1 MSNDNPRRIPIPQNK
16 TPRMFHVMAKPTGAE
31 CNLDCTYCFFL
42 SKDALYPGSRF
53 RMSDALLESYIRQLM
68 ESYQGMDA
76 YIAWQGG
83 EPTLMGIEFFERS
96 VELVNRY
103 KLPGQNVFHTIQTNG
118 TLLNADWIRFFKKN
132 CFLVGLS
139 MDGPQPFHDA
149 YRLNKG
155 GVGTFEKVL
164 SAWQL
169 LRSENV
175 DVNILCT
182 VHAANQNHPHEVYSF
197 FRDELHAE
205 FIQFIPI
212 VERVTEQNLAR
223 ANRGWRDSPT
233 DPRPLYTQHGD
244 RVTDRTVDPLSYGKF
259 LSDIFD
265 EWVKR
270 DVGSVFVSSF
280 DAALANWMGSPSL
293 CIFQK
298 TCGNALVL
306 EHNGD
311 LYACDHYV
319 EPDYLLGNIQHTH
332 MLDLVGSPKQQRF
345 GEDKFTTLPEYC
357 RKCKVLYACY
367 GECPRNRFIKTP
379 AGEGGL
385 NHLCAGYKYFF
396 THIDQPMQ
404 IMANLLRNG
413 QSATAVMS
421 ILASMEK

>member
-1 MSNDNPRRIPIPQNK
+1 
-16 TPRMFHVMAKPTGAE
+16 MFHVMAKPTGAE
-31 CNLDCTYCFFL
+31 CNLDCKYCYFL
-42 SKDALYPGSRF
+42 SKEALYPGSRF
-53 RMSDALLESYIRQLM
+53 RMSDAVQESYIRQLM

-83 EPTLMGIEFFERS
+83 EPPLIGFEFFERS
-96 VELVNRY
+96 IELANRY
-103 KLPGQNVFHTIQTNG
+103 KNPGQNIFYTIQTNG
-118 TLLNADWIRFFKKN
+118 TLLNAEWARFFKKN
-132 CFLVGLS
+132 NFLVGLS
-139 MDGPQPFHDA
+139 MDGPQPIHDA

-155 GVGTFEKVL
+155 GTGTFQKVL

-169 LRSENV
+169 LRAENV

-182 VHAANQNHPHEVYSF
+182 VHAANQNHPLEVYRF

-205 FIQFIPI
+205 FIQFVPI
-212 VERVTEQNLAR
+212 VERATAQNLAR

-244 RVTDRTVDPLSYGKF
+244 KVTDRSVDPLLYGKF
-259 LSDIFD
+259 LAVIFD
-265 EWVKR
+265 EWITR

-306 EHNGD
+306 EHTGD

-319 EPDYLLGNIQHTH
+319 EPDYHLGNIQHTH

-345 GEDKFTTLPEYC
+345 GEDKFISLPEYC
-357 RKCKVLYACY
+357 RNCKVLFACY

-379 AGEGGL
+379 TGEGGL
-385 NHLCAGYKYFF
+385 NYLCAGYKYFF
-396 THIDQPMQ
+396 SHIDQSMQ

-413 QSATAVMS
+413 QSATAVMN
-421 ILASMEK
+421 ILARMAK